1 MNKKLIPTY
10 RCESVFKINYEYLK
24 SKNIIN
30 IFFDLD
36 NTLANPYIKTPANEI
51 KDLIDKIKKLGFNIF
66 IISNNHQERVEL
78 FASFLKVNYFYE
90 LKKPKVK
97 KIKEIIKENSIDLS
111 KSVFIGD
118 QIMTDILMANK
129 LNSLSILINPLT
141 KQDEPITFFPRL
153 LDRHFRK
160 KINKKKL
167 SEEM

>member
-36 NTLANPYIKTPANEI
+36 NTLANPYIKKPANEI
-51 KDLIDKIKKLGFNIF
+51 KDLIDNIKKLGFNIF